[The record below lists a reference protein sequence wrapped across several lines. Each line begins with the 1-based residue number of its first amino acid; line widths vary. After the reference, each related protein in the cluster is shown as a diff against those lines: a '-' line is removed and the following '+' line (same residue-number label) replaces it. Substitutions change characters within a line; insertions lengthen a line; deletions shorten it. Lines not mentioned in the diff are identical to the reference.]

1 MSALDKNT
9 NLKLPL
15 HTVASFS
22 ALVGPHIKA
31 YFCVKKKLVQG
42 ISLHASQPAC
52 LPAECMYEWYLP
64 AVHT

>member
-22 ALVGPHIKA
+22 ALAAAHKGVFLCLKKNEFRAVVACTPQCGPA
-31 YFCVKKKLVQG
+31 VL
-42 ISLHASQPAC
+42 
-52 LPAECMYEWYLP
+52 MYEKDL
-64 AVHT
+64 HTVDT